1 MDTTKK
7 ELENTKTTEPLHYG
21 NSTRA
26 QKDFISGR
34 INNSVFLA
42 SCLVGALMEKEVLSY
57 DDIENLYSGK
67 SDEVE
72 ELEKPIF
79 DLTHKIRQL
88 EEIEIEEGKDFAK
101 EIEKLEEELLAVGGE
116 IMQGLKEELE
126 NAADE
131 MQEIYE
137 WWIITDSWVFN
148 RLRDAG
154 EPVIDSDE
162 LGLELWGRT
171 CTGQAIVLDP
181 TFWDIY
187 QSGAQNIRE

>member
-1 MDTTKK
+1 MDATKK

-42 SCLVGALMEKEVLSY
+42 SCLVEELVRRDVLSHE
-57 DDIENLYSGK
+57 DIENLYKDK
-67 SDEVE
+67 SDEIE
-72 ELEKPIF
+72 ELEEK
-79 DLTHKIRQL
+79 
-88 EEIEIEEGKDFAK
+88 IEE
-101 EIEKLEEELLAVGGE
+101 LEEE
-116 IMQGLKEELE
+116 KEELE
-126 NAADE
+126 SEAEEVQDVL
-131 MQEIYE
+131 E
-137 WWIITDSWVFN
+137 WWVITDSWVFN

-154 EPVIDSDE
+154 EPVIDSDK
-162 LGLELWGRT
+162 LGLMLWGR
-171 CTGQAIVLDP
+171 CCSGQSIVLDP